1 MNFDSPTFTSLH
13 GLPSGAP
20 LNATSRELIDQ
31 TNALTAKVPAHELT
45 PARRRELMRE
55 AGKLLIVADNKPSV
69 HCADIQIPLSG
80 RSLPARLYEPEE
92 SSSDALLVF
101 FQGGGW
107 VIGDLETHH
116 PSLQFLALHL
126 GMKVLS
132 VEYRK
137 APEHVFPAACD
148 DAEQALAW
156 AHSQLASWGCKRIA
170 VSGDS
175 AGGHLA
181 AVAMHSQPSI
191 NVAGALLFYPVTDI
205 QFANRSYTERGAGP
219 GLTRDAMMWF
229 WHQFMS
235 TASPPA
241 PIPSSE
247 DPRAVPMRQTWARTP
262 SPTVILAAW
271 HDPLYDEAVS
281 YANLLANAGCKVVLQ
296 SAPDMAHGFL
306 RQAWVVSSARA
317 HVLAAVHAFRTL
329 LDTA

>member
-1 MNFDSPTFTSLH
+1 MNLDSTTFTSLL
-13 GLPSGAP
+13 GLQNGEP
-20 LNATSRELIDQ
+20 LNATSRELIEK
-31 TNALTAKVPAHELT
+31 TNALAAIEPAHELT
-45 PARRRELMRE
+45 PTRRRALMRE
-55 AGKLLIVADNKPSV
+55 AGKLLLIADNKPSV
-69 HCADIQIPLSG
+69 QCTDIHIPLSE
-80 RSLPARLYEPEE
+80 RRLPARLYEPDV
-92 SSSDALLVF
+92 STSDALLVF
-101 FQGGGW
+101 FHGGGW

-156 AHSQLASWGCKRIA
+156 AHSQMTSWGCKRIA

-181 AVAMHSQPSI
+181 AVAMHSMQTV
-191 NVAGALLFYPVTDI
+191 NVAAALLFYPVTDI
-205 QFANRSYTERGAGP
+205 QFGNRSYTERGSGP
-219 GLTRDAMMWF
+219 GLTRDGMMWF

-235 TASPPA
+235 TASPA
-241 PIPSSE
+241 TALPSSD
-247 DPRAVPMRQTWARTP
+247 DPRVVPMQQAWERTP
-262 SPTVILAAW
+262 PPTVILSAW
-271 HDPLYDEAVS
+271 HDPLYDESVS
-281 YANLLANAGCKVVLQ
+281 YAKLLAEAGGKVALK

-306 RQAWVVSSARA
+306 RQAWVVSSASA